1 MKNSLTKDC
10 GPKNMDHGLLPSNR
24 RPLPPG
30 YEQFGIRRSSF
41 AGWAAFSLIEIL
53 VTIALLTFIILG
65 LFAMFNQ
72 TQRAFTSSMTQSDV
86 LEAGRA
92 ATDMLARDLERTIPS
107 DRNAVNFYTQ
117 IPTFVPL
124 TQSLPGAVPPA
135 KITRTNFLQDCFVLT
150 RSNQTWIGVGY
161 CVRSAD
167 AAGRL
172 WPAETANGSGQLGVG
187 SLYRFTAST
196 NVLDNNGLPS
206 DPGQLYTAFQRALAN
221 NPLPISNRVCDG
233 VVHFFLRASAPNGFP
248 IFSDGSSTNAL
259 FRTNAA
265 NFGYGFF
272 KPAFVHPNPSCPDRL
287 DLLRSWSNAVP
298 AYLEFEFGLIESRT
312 LARYNSIGDR
322 AARLAYLQREE
333 ISTRVHLF
341 RQRIPVRNVDPAAFP

>member
-135 KITRTNFLQDCFVLT
+135 KI
-150 RSNQTWIGVGY
+150 
-161 CVRSAD
+161 AD
-167 AAGRL
+167 LPFSIASQIYAI
-172 WPAETANGSGQLGVG
+172 ESG
-187 SLYRFTAST
+187 T
-196 NVLDNNGLPS
+196 NVCHSMRSVGVMGS
-206 DPGQLYTAFQRALAN
+206 ALN
-221 NPLPISNRVCDG
+221 
-233 VVHFFLRASAPNGFP
+233 
-248 IFSDGSSTNAL
+248 
-259 FRTNAA
+259 FRM
-265 NFGYGFF
+265 
-272 KPAFVHPNPSCPDRL
+272 V
-287 DLLRSWSNAVP
+287 
-298 AYLEFEFGLIESRT
+298 
-312 LARYNSIGDR
+312 
-322 AARLAYLQREE
+322 
-333 ISTRVHLF
+333 
-341 RQRIPVRNVDPAAFP
+341 NVDP

>member
-24 RPLPPG
+24 RPLPPR

-92 ATDMLARDLERTIPS
+92 ATDMLARDLERTTPS
-107 DRNAVNFYTQ
+107 YARFATNFYAQMSGST
-117 IPTFVPL
+117 PL
-124 TQSLPGAVPPA
+124 TQSLPGATPPA
-135 KITRTNFLQDCFVLT
+135 KITRTNFLEDCFMLA
-150 RSNQTWIGVGY
+150 RSNQTWIGIGY

-167 AAGRL
+167 AQGRL
-172 WPAETANGSGQLGVG
+172 WPAEAAPGQAGVG
-187 SLYRFTAST
+187 SLYRFTAT
-196 NVLDNNGLPS
+196 LPVLYNGVAGDPRNGLPQN
-206 DPGQLYTAFQRALAN
+206 PGVLCSNFLYAARPGFAV
-221 NPLPISNRVCDG
+221 ISNRVADG
-233 VVHFFLRASAPNGFP
+233 VIHFRLRAFDTNGWL
-248 IFSDGSSTNAL
+248 ITHGSPSMRNTDI
-259 FRTNAA
+259 RTNSLSASVLPGEVW
-265 NFGYGFF
+265 FYSFY
-272 KPAFVHPNPSCPDRL
+272 
-287 DLLRSWSNAVP
+287 SNAVP
-298 AYLEFEFGLIESRT
+298 AYVDMEFGLLESRT
-312 LARYNSIGDR
+312 LARYNSI
-322 AARLAYLQREE
+322 APAAISPTARLAYLQREE